1 MLLLANFSVVFV
13 SPMYEANF
21 KTVYCRMQVAVTSFF
36 YTACAVRVMSISYYS
51 LLQYLSTLQWHRNVD
66 MYIVIL
72 SLLQSQSIGCFC

>member
-36 YTACAVRVMSISYYS
+36 LYS
-51 LLQYLSTLQWHRNVD
+51 VC
-66 MYIVIL
+66 
-72 SLLQSQSIGCFC
+72 SQSNVHFLLFTSSVFVYLTVA